1 MSDKLVTLAIRTYQR
16 AQMIKTVLEEHGIE
30 TIIHNLNLEHPEMA
44 VGVRVRIKEK
54 DLPQALAIVEQ
65 IEKEWEKENGEE
77 KREKPPILI
86 PIDFSDQVAKSID
99 FGFEFARKHGTA
111 VKFLYVYY
119 TPMFTISS
127 NNEVSTYSISDGE
140 LLRRIVTAANAD
152 VENMTNLI
160 NKRIDRGELPKVP
173 FSFDLKEG
181 VPEDQILDYCKR
193 FEPALVIMGTRGKK
207 ITQTNALIGSV
218 TAEVIDSCL
227 RPVLALPMEM
237 PFDNPDDIRRVAF
250 LTNFDQKDLIAIDS
264 TIKLLAGGVQIASQ
278 VIQMD
283 GLVTFTGLE
292 DGTTV
297 INGGCIQTGLI
308 NAQYLNLT
316 GSITFSDLSSS
327 VQQDIDDAVATA
339 NDAYDMAYDNQLP
352 SYIKNTYIDSA
363 RIESPAIYA
372 GEFYGNEFNVYS
384 EGEDGSFNLYA
395 PVSGSYHH
403 MLEIS
408 YFWSTGAFV
417 SFDSPAGADATI
429 DFSWTRFRG
438 DWVAFEN
445 GVNVDFSNANVTGLY
460 LVFD

>member
-237 PFDNPDDIRRVAF
+237 PFDNPDDIHRVAF

-264 TIKLLAGGVQIASQ
+264 TIKLL
-278 VIQMD
+278 
-283 GLVTFTGLE
+283 
-292 DGTTV
+292 
-297 INGGCIQTGLI
+297 
-308 NAQYLNLT
+308 
-316 GSITFSDLSSS
+316 
-327 VQQDIDDAVATA
+327 
-339 NDAYDMAYDNQLP
+339 DN
-352 SYIKNTYIDSA
+352 
-363 RIESPAIYA
+363 E
-372 GEFYGNEFNVYS
+372 E
-384 EGEDGSFNLYA
+384 
-395 PVSGSYHH
+395 
-403 MLEIS
+403 LEIHFIHATEKNEVWNEVVLGGIKT
-408 YFWSTGAFV
+408 YFAEHYPKLTAKYEIIGGAQPDIPLLDDYLARQHIDMLAFNARRRNLFARLFNPGLAYKMVLHSNTPLFV
-417 SFDSPAGADATI
+417 THI
-429 DFSWTRFRG
+429 
-438 DWVAFEN
+438 
-445 GVNVDFSNANVTGLY
+445 
-460 LVFD
+460 